1 MIRIAFIGMLLF
13 AQTIVLAQTS
23 PVELWRSA
31 EYVENINVEG
41 PIIALDKYQNTY
53 MLTTQLD
60 DTPLV
65 GYTLVKYDS
74 LGHALWNQSYPV
86 PSIFGFIYGSFTVD
100 SLGFSYVS
108 LIFNGGWAGD
118 GANAILVKYSPDGEQ
133 LWDANY
139 GLNQT
144 GDNYIFYTDL
154 APSGRLIAL
163 GMNLSNT
170 VVADN
175 FLFVSAIDPATG
187 AELWKTKV
195 PGSFGP
201 QNLRVHADR
210 IQILATQYL
219 PGDNDYV
226 IMQLDFNGNILEQY
240 AKPYTGYAIDFNYIT
255 QNGDVLLGNRAFGYN
270 AAKLSAEG
278 DTLWTYNFPDVSGS
292 INNWVRAVVED
303 DSMYAYLTGAA
314 HLPGYNYDADFIT
327 TKLSPAGTVIWEKAY
342 RLKEENTPDTGNSLF
357 VGEQYVFAVGGG
369 KDSTGKTL
377 GMINV
382 YDKVKGDEIYTIL
395 IEQDYSVSVEKC
407 IVVNDKIYYTATS
420 HNNTPT
426 STNILTGAFLL
437 PKITSSSH
445 VFLDS
450 NLKVFPNPTVD
461 QLNIDNIDPSVFNYL
476 EVASI
481 SGQVMMRSAIKE
493 NTVTVDM
500 SAYPAGVYL
509 ISMQGKGVVINK
521 KIIKTD

>member
-1 MIRIAFIGMLLF
+1 
-13 AQTIVLAQTS
+13 
-23 PVELWRSA
+23 
-31 EYVENINVEG
+31 
-41 PIIALDKYQNTY
+41 
-53 MLTTQLD
+53 
-60 DTPLV
+60 
-65 GYTLVKYDS
+65 
-74 LGHALWNQSYPV
+74 
-86 PSIFGFIYGSFTVD
+86 
-100 SLGFSYVS
+100 
-108 LIFNGGWAGD
+108 
-118 GANAILVKYSPDGEQ
+118 
-133 LWDANY
+133 
-139 GLNQT
+139 
-144 GDNYIFYTDL
+144 
-154 APSGRLIAL
+154 
-163 GMNLSNT
+163 
-170 VVADN
+170 
-175 FLFVSAIDPATG
+175 
-187 AELWKTKV
+187 
-195 PGSFGP
+195 
-201 QNLRVHADR
+201 
-210 IQILATQYL
+210 
-219 PGDNDYV
+219 
-226 IMQLDFNGNILEQY
+226 
-240 AKPYTGYAIDFNYIT
+240 
-255 QNGDVLLGNRAFGYN
+255 
-270 AAKLSAEG
+270 
-278 DTLWTYNFPDVSGS
+278 
-292 INNWVRAVVED
+292 
-303 DSMYAYLTGAA
+303 
-314 HLPGYNYDADFIT
+314 
-327 TKLSPAGTVIWEKAY
+327 LSPAGTVIWEKAY

-509 ISMQGKGVVINK
+509 ISMQGKGVVITK
-521 KIIKTD
+521 KIIKAE